1 MIKKNNI
8 FIWLFILISL
18 TTYNFYSEENSINH
32 FFKIKKIEI
41 FGVSDLKKK
50 EIEDSVDP
58 LKGKNIIFVN
68 IHKVKKLLKKFD
80 FVEEFKVKKI
90 YPDRIEITVKE
101 LKPIGILMDKNKQ
114 FILLEYGK
122 SIEGRQNKNY
132 SGLPYVYGEN
142 AKSNFFI
149 FHKSLKDIDF
159 KIELIKEFKYFDINR
174 WDIVLKNGKL
184 IRLPSVNY
192 KESLKKFLNI
202 YTKDNFKKF
211 NVFDFR
217 VKGQLIL
224 K

>member
-101 LKPIGILMDKNKQ
+101 LKPIGILIDKNKQ

-142 AKSNFFI
+142 AKSHFFI

-174 WDIVLKNGKL
+174 WDIVLKNGKI

-192 KESLKKFLNI
+192 KDSLKKFLNI

-217 VKGQLIL
+217 IKGQLVL